1 MISLIDDLWKVENR
15 HLKLR
20 IGFQK
25 GAPKMAMTSPNVA
38 HIANGGA

>member
-1 MISLIDDLWKVENR
+1 MVSLIDDLGKVENR

-25 GAPKMAMTSPNVA
+25 GAPKMAMTAPNVA
-38 HIANGGA
+38 YSANVSA